1 MSKSA
6 LVKIGLPSE
15 QAQSVKRL
23 RHVRQLLD
31 QRDAAVARIDATTAD
46 KIREALTAAEDE
58 SGADDVPVAAS
69 A

>member
-1 MSKSA
+1 MTKSA

-23 RHVRQLLD
+23 RHVRQILD
-31 QRDAAVARIDATTAD
+31 QRDAAVARIDANTAD
-46 KIREALTAAEDE
+46 KIREALTADVSETED
-58 SGADDVPVAAS
+58 SLPVAAT